1 MARQKLGRR
10 DKWRDTILLTSFPQH
25 RKDVLAKPNDKGVSS
40 LFALRKP
47 QQPPS
52 SNAPPVSAF
61 AKTGAPP
68 PEFRLLHPW
77 SFFFHP
83 WKGGAKN
90 LIHPR
95 SLGNLDLLFQRSP
108 PWLYQTSLLANKEPV
123 LSILSGAT
131 LETTSFS
138 TLPAGSPLVLP
149 SCTPCTFLRWF
160 IGTASKWCLQRWSC
174 CGQRT
179 RISDAV
185 LDCLSIDEV
194 GCTVY
199 GLC

>member
-1 MARQKLGRR
+1 M
-10 DKWRDTILLTSFPQH
+10 
-25 RKDVLAKPNDKGVSS
+25 
-40 LFALRKP
+40 
-47 QQPPS
+47 
-52 SNAPPVSAF
+52 SAF

-77 SFFFHP
+77 SPCFFFHP
-83 WKGGAKN
+83 CVEGWSKKLN
-90 LIHPR
+90 SS
-95 SLGNLDLLFQRSP
+95 SLPGQLDLLFQRSP

-160 IGTASKWCLQRWSC
+160 IGTASKWWLQRWSC
-174 CGQRT
+174 CGQR
-179 RISDAV
+179 RRWYPCRGPSRRAAEENA
-185 LDCLSIDEV
+185 EV
-194 GCTVY
+194 TESR
-199 GLC
+199 